1 MVQLKNTEVLMAH
14 KVIFNNGVSI
24 GESQHQYNTHVYTNK
39 KTESE
44 KKWINVSTQ
53 SEIKSKQE

>member
-1 MVQLKNTEVLMAH
+1 MAH